1 MKKVLFIALAIILA
15 LSSAGFAANLN
26 AKTGDSARLGVGFW
40 GGIPTLRYNF
50 SNSTQGQLGL
60 SYLSGGGASVTQILL
75 GADTDVARISGTAV
89 NLGGAFYLT
98 SAGGGSAWTA
108 ALTCGV
114 DAMIAPSVVLE
125 LKVYPISLSG
135 ASGGG
140 STTVG
145 ILGFTTVGAHIYL

>member
-1 MKKVLFIALAIILA
+1 MKKVFLIALAIVLA
-15 LSSAGFAANLN
+15 LSSTGFAAVLN
-26 AKTGDSARLGVGFW
+26 AKAGDSGKLGVGFW

-60 SYLSGGGASVTQILL
+60 SFTSGGGASSTTLLL
-75 GADTDVARISGTAV
+75 GADTNVAKISGNAV

-98 SAGGGSAWTA
+98 SAAGGSAWTA

-145 ILGFTTVGAHIYL
+145 ILSFTTVGAHLYL